1 MLVEQRKEISKNQ
14 EILRNLQAEIGAA
27 TDILTQIQMRNSV
40 NANCSEQQE
49 EAVRENNLDARQD
62 DAGISNGDEIQI
74 GAESDNNA
82 AGSSSMFLLAKEVL
96 LEFTGK
102 TSVRTSA
109 HNLTEMQCRL
119 LWMAKLKGVVL
130 QWLHADPAR
139 IIQPF
144 EELLQQLKL
153 AFDGKVAKGEL
164 RRNFERRNWK
174 SGESFVTYYDSKAGL
189 ARDVNMDE
197 EELVDGIIEGIPVD
211 NLRMQAKLQSFESA
225 EKVLRVFA
233 GMVLPIQ
240 QRNDA
245 KRVDKSE
252 AVRSSAVKEL
262 RCYNCNTKGHWKKDE
277 EDAMEEDAK
286 KKMLWMWICRA
297 SGSSIPQE
305 EIGG

>member
-102 TSVRTSA
+102 TSVRKWIMQLQNVASA

-245 KRVDKSE
+245 
-252 AVRSSAVKEL
+252 
-262 RCYNCNTKGHWKKDE
+262 N
-277 EDAMEEDAK
+277 
-286 KKMLWMWICRA
+286 
-297 SGSSIPQE
+297 
-305 EIGG
+305 